1 MRILHWFR
9 KDLRLDDNPALS
21 EAAHDAQHDV
31 VPFYASDP
39 VWFDRPDMA
48 ATRVRFVLGALT
60 ELSAAIAARG
70 SRLALAHGDPAVTVL
85 RAAQHANADAVY
97 WNVEYEP
104 ALRARDDH
112 VEGALAAAGIKVKRF
127 HDRLIVPPGAVKSGA
142 GTPYTVYTPFRKA
155 CEGHPIPD
163 PHPCIERLAAH
174 DLPSP
179 RLATLERLGFA
190 EPESA
195 PWPAGESHA
204 QQRLQR
210 FLAAGTGGT
219 ARKAAAS
226 NVIGAGSR
234 MPAARLGRYG
244 PGRDFPALAATSEL
258 SADLK
263 FGTIGIRRVAHGALA
278 AATRE
283 PALLDHAIKYIQELR
298 WRDFYAHVLWHFP
311 HVEHGAFR
319 REYDALHWSGAEAEF
334 AAWCEGRTG
343 YPIVDAGM
351 RELAAT
357 GLMHNRVRMI
367 AASFLTKDLLID
379 WRRGERWFMNHLV
392 DGDLASNNGG
402 WQWAAG
408 TGTDAAP
415 YFRIFN
421 PVTQGMRFDGAGVY
435 VRRWCPELARLPDAV
450 VHRPWEAPP
459 LVLAEAGVTLGENYP
474 FPIVDHSER
483 RERALAMY
491 GAVKGK

>member
-9 KDLRLDDNPALS
+9 KDLRLDDNVALA
-21 EAAHDAQHDV
+21 EAAHDADHDV

-39 VWFDRPDMA
+39 EWFARPDIA
-48 ATRVRFVLGALT
+48 ATRVRFVLEALT

-70 SRLALAHGDPAVTVL
+70 SRLALAHGEPTETVV
-85 RAAQHANADAVY
+85 RAARAAGADAVY
-97 WNVEYEP
+97 WNDEYEP
-104 ALRARDDH
+104 ALRARDDR
-112 VEGALAAAGIKVKRF
+112 VEAALRAAGVRVKRF
-127 HDRLIVPPGAVKSGA
+127 HDRLLVPPGFVATRTG
-142 GTPYTVYTPFRKA
+142 GPYTVYTPFWKA
-155 CEGHPIPD
+155 CEALPLSE
-163 PHPCIERLAAH
+163 PCARVERLATH

-179 RLATLERLGFA
+179 RLATVERLGFA
-190 EPESA
+190 EPPSA

-204 QQRLQR
+204 HRRMQR
-210 FLAAGTGGT
+210 FLGGTG
-219 ARKAAAS
+219 REP
-226 NVIGAGSR
+226 GAGLAR
-234 MPAARLGRYG
+234 YAGERDLPAV
-244 PGRDFPALAATSEL
+244 PATSQL

-263 FGTIGIRRVAHGALA
+263 FGTLGIRRLAHGVLA
-278 AATRE
+278 AATRDPRLVPQAE
-283 PALLDHAIKYIQELR
+283 KYVQELR

-319 REYDALHWSGAEAEF
+319 PGYDRLRWRGTDADF
-334 AAWCEGRTG
+334 ATWCAGHTG

-367 AASFLTKDLLID
+367 TASFLTKDLLLD
-379 WRRGERWFMNHLV
+379 WRRGERWFMTHLV

-408 TGTDAAP
+408 TGADAAP

-421 PVTQGMRFDGAGVY
+421 PVTQGMRFDPAGAY
-435 VRRWCPELARLPDAV
+435 VRRWCPELARVPNAY

-459 LVLAEAGVTLGENYP
+459 LALADAGVTLGGDYP
-474 FPIVDHSER
+474 FPVVEHAER
-483 RERALAMY
+483 REQALTMY
-491 GAVKGK
+491 AEVKAS

>member
-9 KDLRLDDNPALS
+9 KDLRLDDNVALA
-21 EAAHDAQHDV
+21 EAAHDADHDV

-39 VWFDRPDMA
+39 EWFARPDLA
-48 ATRVRFVLGALT
+48 ATRVRFVIGALT

-70 SRLALAHGDPAVTVL
+70 SRLALAHGEPTETVV
-85 RAAQHANADAVY
+85 RAARAAGADAVY
-97 WNVEYEP
+97 WNDEYEP
-104 ALRARDDH
+104 ALRARDDR
-112 VEGALAAAGIKVKRF
+112 VEAALRAADVRVKRF
-127 HDRLIVPPGAVKSGA
+127 HDRLLVPPGLVATRTG
-142 GTPYTVYTPFRKA
+142 GPYTVYTPFRKA
-155 CEGHPIPD
+155 CEALTLSEPRARV
-163 PHPCIERLAAH
+163 ERLAAH
-174 DLPSP
+174 DVPSP
-179 RLATLERLGFA
+179 RLATVERLGFA
-190 EPESA
+190 EPPSA

-204 QQRLQR
+204 HRRMQR
-210 FLAAGTGGT
+210 FLGGTG
-219 ARKAAAS
+219 REP
-226 NVIGAGSR
+226 GAGLAR
-234 MPAARLGRYG
+234 YANDRDLPAV
-244 PGRDFPALAATSEL
+244 PATSQL

-263 FGTIGIRRVAHGALA
+263 FGTLGIRRLAHSVLTA
-278 AATRE
+278 AARD
-283 PALLDHAIKYIQELR
+283 PLLVPQAEKYVQELR

-319 REYDALHWSGAEAEF
+319 PDYDRMRWRGTDDDF
-334 AAWCEGRTG
+334 ATWCAGRTG

-367 AASFLTKDLLID
+367 TASFLTKDLLLD
-379 WRRGERWFMNHLV
+379 WRRGEHWFMTHLV

-421 PVTQGMRFDGAGVY
+421 PVTQGMRFDPAGAY
-435 VRRWCPELARLPDAV
+435 VRRWCPELARVPDAY

-459 LVLAEAGVTLGENYP
+459 LALAEAGVTLGGDYP
-474 FPIVDHSER
+474 FPVVEHAER
-483 RERALAMY
+483 REQALTMY
-491 GAVKGK
+491 AEVKAS